1 MTGSIA
7 QVTGDLIRVL
17 SSALAGD
24 GIRVAAEYPDKARP
38 SPLSRQVVA
47 VGIQDAEVLPCAL
60 ADFAGLDEDGGVFA
74 RSLELTAAL
83 SVCCPTGDE
92 AAGCQAVFSKLCDT
106 LLFGGLA
113 YEVKRVWCGK
123 VTYDRELGALVLP
136 CYARLRLAVQ
146 ASEGVD
152 GALDFVIR
160 RVSL

>member
-1 MTGSIA
+1 M
-7 QVTGDLIRVL
+7 
-17 SSALAGD
+17 
-24 GIRVAAEYPDKARP
+24 
-38 SPLSRQVVA
+38 
-47 VGIQDAEVLPCAL
+47 
-60 ADFAGLDEDGGVFA
+60 
-74 RSLELTAAL
+74 